1 MSKEL
6 SVVVVNYNVKY
17 YVEQCLHALHRALE
31 GVDAEVFVV
40 DNHSRDRSVPYLQAR
55 FPEVRIIASA
65 HNNGFAHA
73 NNVALKQCQGKFV
86 LLLNPDTIVGENVIR
101 EMLAFVEQRDRIG
114 GVGVE
119 MIGADGQ
126 RAMESRRGVPS
137 PMVSFYKMC
146 GLCARFPRS
155 RRFGKYYMGYL
166 PWDEAAQIEVVSGAC
181 FLIRRSVLERIG
193 LLDEDFFMY
202 GEDIDLSCRILK
214 AGFENWFLPCR
225 ILHYKG
231 ESTQKTSF
239 RYVHVFYQAMLI
251 FFRKHYQHLRFWLS
265 FPIKAAIYTK
275 AFTSLLSIQGQLL
288 RKTLALGMKR
298 RPDPFYLFIG
308 GNDMLA
314 KSRALAESKGLEADF
329 VSGTQESLPD
339 GHLSLASLPEKESFV
354 VYDTSSFSYEK
365 MLSLFSSQPM
375 KNVSLGTF
383 NPDTE
388 ILITHRE
395 VIQ

>member
-1 MSKEL
+1 
-6 SVVVVNYNVKY
+6 
-17 YVEQCLHALHRALE
+17 
-31 GVDAEVFVV
+31 
-40 DNHSRDRSVPYLQAR
+40 
-55 FPEVRIIASA
+55 
-65 HNNGFAHA
+65 
-73 NNVALKQCQGKFV
+73 
-86 LLLNPDTIVGENVIR
+86 
-101 EMLAFVEQRDRIG
+101 
-114 GVGVE
+114 
-119 MIGADGQ
+119 
-126 RAMESRRGVPS
+126 
-137 PMVSFYKMC
+137 
-146 GLCARFPRS
+146 
-155 RRFGKYYMGYL
+155 MGYL
-166 PWDEAAQIEVVSGAC
+166 PWDEAAQIEVISGAC

-214 AGFENWFLPCR
+214 AGFENWYLPCR

-275 AFTSLLSIQGQLL
+275 AFTSLLSIQTQLL

-308 GNDMLA
+308 DNDMLA

-354 VYDTSSFSYEK
+354 VYDTSSFSYER